1 MKTTHIENL
10 ERLVLELGTEI
21 FQLKHQVGS
30 LFDQNQKLLQAFDTM
45 KKILEQKDIIS
56 EDEFKD
62 NVDLQL
68 SNLSVSPQHS
78 EAELDE
84 RQEYWKKRNH

>member
-1 MKTTHIENL
+1 MKATHVENL

-30 LFDQNQKLLQAFDTM
+30 LFDQNQKLLQAFETM

-56 EDEFKD
+56 SDEFKD
-62 NVDLQL
+62 TIDLQL
-68 SNLSVSPQHS
+68 SHLSVSPQHS
-78 EAELDE
+78 EAELEE
-84 RQEYWKKRNH
+84 RDAYWKKRNH